1 MGGDMKFTCPGCG
14 KMLKVADGMA
24 GKKGR
29 CPACKGIVT
38 IPVSAGSDS
47 RRSAQKSPAPPPLP
61 TPGHIFH
68 LEEENRK
75 KTKWQLSLFK
85 ERMILQSQETHA
97 SLTIFRDDAAD
108 KIKMSRLY
116 VVPPL
121 LLIKDSETKLNFRI
135 KSEEYDIL
143 SEWVGKGALL
153 KTTLKQRLGYCIP
166 IGILYLWASLPVSGD
181 PASSLAPIPFDP
193 ISFGLGIILI
203 LISILAKIWPHP
215 ALFLLDSGW
224 FFLLMCYTIMQ
235 ILTGSSLYWG
245 ILVLLYIIVMVS
257 GILHYRNFASVR
269 VT

>member
-1 MGGDMKFTCPGCG
+1 MKFTCPGCG
-14 KMLKVADGMA
+14 KILKVADGMA

-29 CPACKGIVT
+29 CPGCKSIVT
-38 IPVSAGSDS
+38 IPASTGPDS

-61 TPGHIFH
+61 TPDHIF
-68 LEEENRK
+68 LFEEENRK
-75 KTKWQLSLFK
+75 KTKWEISLFK
-85 ERMILQSQETHA
+85 DKMTLQSKETHT
-97 SLTIFRDDAAD
+97 SLTIFRDDAAN

-116 VVPPL
+116 IVPPL

-143 SEWVGKGALL
+143 SEWVGKGTLL
-153 KTTLKQRLGYCIP
+153 KTTLKQRLAYCIP

-181 PASSLAPIPFDP
+181 PASGLAPVPFDP

-203 LISILAKIWPHP
+203 LISILAKIMPHP

-224 FFLLMCYTIMQ
+224 FFLLMSYTIMQ
-235 ILTGSSLYWG
+235 ILKGSSLYWG
-245 ILVLLYIIVMVS
+245 ILVVLYIIVIIS
-257 GILHYRNFASVR
+257 GILHYKNFASVR